1 MTAADLAPDAYAAYA
16 THIEWRQPQG
26 REQPV
31 WRDLGETYQ
40 GAWVAAVARA
50 LQLAGVELGP
60 EEDD

>member
-1 MTAADLAPDAYAAYA
+1 MTAEDLAPDAYAAYA
-16 THIEWRQPQG
+16 TYIEWHQAQG
-26 REQPV
+26 REMPV

-50 LQLAGVELGP
+50 LQLAGVELRP